1 MHEFWLK
8 EKLILIIGLF
18 QYGLVLIMFTIINLS
33 KLVWGKLMLG
43 KQNVIDE
50 NSLTPIKSAAIATS
64 SPNEVN
70 EVTDAVN
77 NNPAN
82 HELNLEPTLT
92 EPVDDRLTTQ
102 LEPTVVVEPEVD
114 LVNKVE
120 ISPELLT
127 ELREISSDPT
137 AIIDEAIRLWLRRR
151 TLDVLDSSTD
161 RKYRVGM
168 RSDSSRRSL
177 QDLWND

>member
-1 MHEFWLK
+1 MDEFWLK

-18 QYGLVLIMFTIINLS
+18 QYGLVLIVFAIINLS
-33 KLVWGKLMLG
+33 KLFLG
-43 KQNVIDE
+43 KQNEIEE
-50 NSLTPIKSAAIATS
+50 NSLTPIKSAAIPTS

-70 EVTDAVN
+70 EVIDAV

-82 HELNLEPTLT
+82 HEPNLT
-92 EPVDDRLTTQ
+92 ETAVELLTTQ
-102 LEPTVVVEPEVD
+102 LEPTVVIEPEVD
-114 LVNKVE
+114 LTNKVE

-127 ELREISSDPT
+127 ELREISNDPA
-137 AIIDEAIRLWLRRR
+137 AIIDEAIRWWLRRR
-151 TLDVLDSSTD
+151 TLDVLDSSPD

-168 RSDSSRRSL
+168 RSDSSKRSL